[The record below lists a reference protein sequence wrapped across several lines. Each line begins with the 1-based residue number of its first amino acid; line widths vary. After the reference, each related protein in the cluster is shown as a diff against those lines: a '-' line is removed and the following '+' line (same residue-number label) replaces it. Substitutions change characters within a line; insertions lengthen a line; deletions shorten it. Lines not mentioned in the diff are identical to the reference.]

1 LLNPAA
7 GDESHLVAGASGP
20 EAVTTSLQPAAPA
33 TAGRTR
39 GGSEPAPRHL
49 RTSQR
54 RAGLAFALP
63 VIILELAFLALPI
76 AQAFYYSFTSWDGLK
91 ATWIGLDNYTRL
103 FSDTTFWQVMFNNLL
118 LLASVPVAILIP
130 LLVAYLLNEHV
141 LGWRFFRSAYFL
153 PTAIS
158 WVVIGMVAIRFF
170 AVEGM
175 LNHLLEAI
183 GLGGIQLNML
193 GGELSAMLAVIITFT
208 WSVFG
213 TNTIIFIT
221 GMATLDREVYEA
233 ARVDGATGLTTFRH
247 ITIPMLMRFIQ
258 FAFILTLI
266 TAFTAL
272 FSLIFVMTGG
282 GPGYATTTLEFYVYQ
297 QGFTVGV
304 FGYGAAIGIVLF
316 GIVFAISLAQ
326 LRLFKSRLD

>member
-1 LLNPAA
+1 MTVPASI
-7 GDESHLVAGASGP
+7 EQL
-20 EAVTTSLQPAAPA
+20 
-33 TAGRTR
+33 
-39 GGSEPAPRHL
+39 PAPVPRRDRRPTAVSRL
-49 RTSQR
+49 RGSQR
-54 RAGLAFALP
+54 RAGLAFAIP
-63 VIILELAFLALPI
+63 VIVLELTLLGLPI
-76 AQAFYYSFTSWDGLK
+76 AQAFYYSLTRWDGIS
-91 ATWIGLDNYTRL
+91 ATWVGLANYQRL
-103 FSDTTFWQVMFNNLL
+103 FGDSTFWEVVRNNLF
-118 LLASVPVAILIP
+118 LLASVPLALLIP

-170 AVEGM
+170 AGEGI
-175 LNHLLEAI
+175 LNHAFEAV
-183 GLGGIQLNML
+183 GLGFIHLNLL
-193 GGELSAMLAVIITFT
+193 GGEVSAMVAVIITFI

-221 GMATLDREVYEA
+221 GMATLDRDIYEA
-233 ARVDGATGLTTFRH
+233 ARVDGAGSLTTFRT

-282 GPGYATTTLEFYVYQ
+282 GPGYGTTTLEFYVYQ

-304 FGYGAAIGIVLF
+304 FGYGAAIGVVLF
-316 GIVFAISLAQ
+316 VVVFAISLAQ
-326 LRLFKSRLD
+326 LRIFRSRLD

>member
-1 LLNPAA
+1 MANADTALEQAPGSTGRARRRP
-7 GDESHLVAGASGP
+7 D
-20 EAVTTSLQPAAPA
+20 AVS
-33 TAGRTR
+33 R
-39 GGSEPAPRHL
+39 L
-49 RTSQR
+49 RRSQH
-54 RAGLAFALP
+54 RAGIAFALP
-63 VIILELAFLALPI
+63 VILLELGFLAIPV
-76 AQAFYYSFTSWDGLK
+76 AQAFYYSFTSWDGLTS
-91 ATWIGLDNYTRL
+91 TWIGLANYERL
-103 FSDTTFWQVMFNNLL
+103 FADSTFWRVVLNNLML
-118 LLASVPVAILIP
+118 LSAVPVAILIP

-170 AVEGM
+170 AGEGI
-175 LNHLLEAI
+175 LNHVFEAF
-183 GLGGIQLNML
+183 GLGFIHLNLL
-193 GGELSAMLAVIITFT
+193 GGELSAMLAVIITFI

-221 GMATLDREVYEA
+221 GMATLDRDIYEA
-233 ARVDGATGLTTFRH
+233 ARVDGASAFRTFRS

-282 GPGYATTTLEFYVYQ
+282 GPGYGTTTLEFYVYQ

-304 FGYGAAIGIVLF
+304 FGYGAAIGIVLLLV
-316 GIVFAISLAQ
+316 VFSISVVQ
-326 LRLFKSRLD
+326 LRLFRSRLD

>member
-1 LLNPAA
+1 MGAA
-7 GDESHLVAGASGP
+7 RPRLAS
-20 EAVTTSLQPAAPA
+20 
-33 TAGRTR
+33 R
-39 GGSEPAPRHL
+39 L

-54 RAGLAFALP
+54 RAGIAFALP
-63 VIILELAFLALPI
+63 VILLEVLFLLAPLG
-76 AQAFYYSFTSWDGLK
+76 QAVYYSFTRWDGLTS
-91 ATWIGLDNYTRL
+91 TWIGTANYQRL
-103 FSDTTFWQVMFNNLL
+103 FGDPTFWRVVENNLL
-118 LLASVPVAILIP
+118 LLASVPFAILIP

-158 WVVIGMVAIRFF
+158 WVVIGMVSLRVF
-170 AVEGM
+170 ASEGI
-175 LNHLLEAI
+175 LNHVLDAV
-183 GLGGIQLNML
+183 GLGFIHTDML
-193 GGELSAMLAVIITFT
+193 AGELSAMGAVAITFI

-233 ARVDGATGLTTFRH
+233 AKVDGAGAFTTFVK

-282 GPGYATTTLEFYVYQ
+282 GPGYGTTTLEFYVYQ
-297 QGFTVGV
+297 QGFKVGV
-304 FGYGAAIGIVLF
+304 FGYAAAIGIVLF
-316 GIVFAISLAQ
+316 VIVFAISLIQ
-326 LRLFKSRLD
+326 LRIFRSRLD

>member
-1 LLNPAA
+1 MSQASSLERPVAPAA
-7 GDESHLVAGASGP
+7 VRRGSGM
-20 EAVTTSLQPAAPA
+20 A
-33 TAGRTR
+33 R
-39 GGSEPAPRHL
+39 L
-49 RTSQR
+49 RRSQR
-54 RAGLAFALP
+54 RAGILFALP
-63 VIILELAFLALPI
+63 VIVLELALLALPV
-76 AQAFYYSFTSWDGLK
+76 AQAFYYSLTNWDGITS
-91 ATWIGLDNYTRL
+91 TWVGIGNYQRL
-103 FSDTTFWQVMFNNLL
+103 FGDPTFWQIMGNNLL
-118 LLASVPVAILIP
+118 LLASIPVAILIP
-130 LLVAYLLNEHV
+130 LLVAYLLNERV
-141 LGWRFFRSAYFL
+141 TGWRFFRSAYFL

-170 AVEGM
+170 ANQGILNAVLAPVGLHADM
-175 LNHLLEAI
+175 LSHDLT
-183 GLGGIQLNML
+183 
-193 GGELSAMLAVIITFT
+193 AMLAVIITFI

-221 GMATLDREVYEA
+221 GMATLDRDIYDA
-233 ARVDGATGLTTFRH
+233 ARVDGAGSVATFWR

-304 FGYGAAIGIVLF
+304 FGFAAAIGIVLF
-316 GIVFAISLAQ
+316 VIVFAISLAQ
-326 LRLFKSRLD
+326 IRIFRSRLD

>member
-1 LLNPAA
+1 MTATSTAA
-7 GDESHLVAGASGP
+7 GDTVPVRGLRSR
-20 EAVTTSLQPAAPA
+20 AP
-33 TAGRTR
+33 
-39 GGSEPAPRHL
+39 GSRL

-54 RAGLAFALP
+54 RAGIAFALP
-63 VIILELAFLALPI
+63 VIILELLLLAVPI
-76 AQAFYYSFTSWDGLK
+76 AQAAYFSFTRWDGITAK
-91 ATWIGLDNYTRL
+91 WIGPANYQRL
-103 FSDTTFWQVMFNNLL
+103 FSDPTFWRVVENNLL
-118 LLASVPVAILIP
+118 LLASVPFAILIP

-141 LGWRFFRSAYFL
+141 IGWRFFRSAYFL

-158 WVVIGMVAIRFF
+158 WVVIGMVALRVF
-170 AVEGM
+170 ASEGV
-175 LNHLLEAI
+175 LNHVLSFL
-183 GLGGIQLNML
+183 GLGFIHTDML
-193 GGELSAMLAVIITFT
+193 SGELSAMGAVAITFI

-233 ARVDGATGLTTFRH
+233 ARVDGAGAFTTFVR

-282 GPGYATTTLEFYVYQ
+282 GPGYGTTTLEFYVYQ
-297 QGFTVGV
+297 QGFQVGV
-304 FGYGAAIGIVLF
+304 FGYAAAIGIVLF
-316 GIVFAISLAQ
+316 AIVFAISLAQ
-326 LRLFKSRLD
+326 LRIFRSRLD

>member
-1 LLNPAA
+1 MTDAITRVERPAA
-7 GDESHLVAGASGP
+7 SRRRPQHAGG
-20 EAVTTSLQPAAPA
+20 
-33 TAGRTR
+33 AGR
-39 GGSEPAPRHL
+39 L
-49 RTSQR
+49 RASQR
-54 RAGLAFALP
+54 RAGIAFALP
-63 VIILELAFLALPI
+63 VILLELAFLVVPI
-76 AQAFYYSFTSWDGLK
+76 VQAVYYSFTSWDGFT
-91 ATWIGLDNYTRL
+91 APWVGLANYQRL
-103 FSDTTFWQVMFNNLL
+103 FGDTTFWRVVLNNLF
-118 LLASVPVAILIP
+118 LLASVPLAILLP

-158 WVVIGMVAIRFF
+158 WVVIGMVSIRVF
-170 AVEGM
+170 ADEGI
-175 LNHLLEAI
+175 LNHLLAAV
-183 GLGGIQLNML
+183 GLGSIQLSLL
-193 GGELSAMLAVIITFT
+193 GGELSAMLAVIITFI

-221 GMATLDREVYEA
+221 GMATLDRDIYEA
-233 ARVDGATGLTTFRH
+233 ARVDGAGSFTTFRL
-247 ITIPMLMRFIQ
+247 ITIPMLMRFLQ

-282 GPGYATTTLEFYVYQ
+282 GPGYGTTTLEFYVYQ

-316 GIVFAISLAQ
+316 VVVFAISLAQ
-326 LRLFKSRLD
+326 LRLFRSRLD

>member
-1 LLNPAA
+1 MVTTAQSRERAA
-7 GDESHLVAGASGP
+7 GPVGWGRRAGPSP
-20 EAVTTSLQPAAPA
+20 S
-33 TAGRTR
+33 R
-39 GGSEPAPRHL
+39 L
-49 RTSQR
+49 RTMQR

-63 VIILELAFLALPI
+63 VILLELAFLGLPI
-76 AQAFYYSFTSWDGLK
+76 VQAVYYSFTSWDGF
-91 ATWIGLDNYTRL
+91 TSSWIGLANYQRL
-103 FSDTTFWQVMFNNLL
+103 FADTTFWQVVFNNLL

-170 AVEGM
+170 ALEGI
-175 LNHLLEAI
+175 LNNVFSAV
-183 GLGGIQLNML
+183 GLDGIRLNML
-193 GGELSAMLAVIITFT
+193 GGELSAMLAVIITFI
-208 WSVFG
+208 WSTFG

-221 GMATLDREVYEA
+221 GMATLDREIYEA
-233 ARVDGATGLTTFRH
+233 ARVDGAGAFTTFRR

-258 FAFILTLI
+258 FSFILTLI

-282 GPGYATTTLEFYVYQ
+282 GPGYGTTTLEFYVYQ

-316 GIVFAISLAQ
+316 AVVFAISLAQ
-326 LRLFKSRLD
+326 LRIFRSRLD

>member
-1 LLNPAA
+1 MTTI
-7 GDESHLVAGASGP
+7 ASVRRSP
-20 EAVTTSLQPAAPA
+20 DS
-33 TAGRTR
+33 
-39 GGSEPAPRHL
+39 GSRI
-49 RTSQR
+49 RRSQQ
-54 RAGLAFALP
+54 RAGIAFALP
-63 VIILELAFLALPI
+63 VIILELLFLAVPL
-76 AQAFYYSFTSWDGLK
+76 AQAVYYSFTRWDGLTS
-91 ATWIGLDNYTRL
+91 TWIGPANYERL
-103 FSDTTFWQVMFNNLL
+103 FGDPTFWRVVANNLL
-118 LLASVPVAILIP
+118 LLTAVPFAIFIP

-158 WVVIGMVAIRFF
+158 WVVIGMVALRVF
-170 AVEGM
+170 AAEGL
-175 LNHLLEAI
+175 LNNTLEAL
-183 GLGGIQLNML
+183 GLGFIHTDLL
-193 GGELSAMLAVIITFT
+193 AGEVSAMVAVAITFI

-233 ARVDGATGLTTFRH
+233 ARVDGAGAFTTFVK

-282 GPGYATTTLEFYVYQ
+282 GPGYGTTTLEFYVYQ
-297 QGFTVGV
+297 QGFKVGV
-304 FGYGAAIGIVLF
+304 FGYAAAIGIVLF
-316 GIVFAISLAQ
+316 GIVFAISLVQ
-326 LRLFKSRLD
+326 LRLFRSRLD

>member
-1 LLNPAA
+1 MTTISTSDASSPPVHGRGAP
-7 GDESHLVAGASGP
+7 ASG
-20 EAVTTSLQPAAPA
+20 S
-33 TAGRTR
+33 R
-39 GGSEPAPRHL
+39 L
-49 RTSQR
+49 RSSQR
-54 RAGLAFALP
+54 RAGIAFALP
-63 VIILELAFLALPI
+63 VILLEVLFLLAPLGQAL
-76 AQAFYYSFTSWDGLK
+76 YYSFTRWDGLTS
-91 ATWIGLDNYTRL
+91 TWIGTANYQRL
-103 FSDTTFWQVMFNNLL
+103 FGDPTFWRVVENNLL
-118 LLASVPVAILIP
+118 LLASVPFAILIP

-158 WVVIGMVAIRFF
+158 WVVIGMVSLRVF
-170 AVEGM
+170 ASEGI
-175 LNHLLEAI
+175 LNHVLDAV
-183 GLGGIQLNML
+183 GLGFIHTDML
-193 GGELSAMLAVIITFT
+193 AGELSAMGAVAITFI

-233 ARVDGATGLTTFRH
+233 ARVDGAGAFTTFVK

-282 GPGYATTTLEFYVYQ
+282 GPGYGTTTLEFYVYQ
-297 QGFTVGV
+297 QGFKVGV
-304 FGYGAAIGIVLF
+304 FGYAAAIGIVLF
-316 GIVFAISLAQ
+316 VIVFAISLIQ
-326 LRLFKSRLD
+326 LRIFRSRLD

>member
-1 LLNPAA
+1 M
-7 GDESHLVAGASGP
+7 
-20 EAVTTSLQPAAPA
+20 
-33 TAGRTR
+33 
-39 GGSEPAPRHL
+39 
-49 RTSQR
+49 
-54 RAGLAFALP
+54 P
-63 VIILELAFLALPI
+63 VILLEVLFLLAPLG
-76 AQAFYYSFTSWDGLK
+76 QAVYYSFTRWDGLTS
-91 ATWIGLDNYTRL
+91 TWIGTANYQRL
-103 FSDTTFWQVMFNNLL
+103 FGDPTFWRVVENNLL
-118 LLASVPVAILIP
+118 LLASVPFAILIP

-158 WVVIGMVAIRFF
+158 WVVIGMVSLRVF
-170 AVEGM
+170 ASEGI
-175 LNHLLEAI
+175 LNHVLDAV
-183 GLGGIQLNML
+183 GLGFIHTDML
-193 GGELSAMLAVIITFT
+193 AGELSAMGAVAITFI

-233 ARVDGATGLTTFRH
+233 AKVDGAGPFTTFVK

-282 GPGYATTTLEFYVYQ
+282 GPGYGTTTLEFYVYQ
-297 QGFTVGV
+297 QGFKVGV
-304 FGYGAAIGIVLF
+304 FGYAAAIGIVLF
-316 GIVFAISLAQ
+316 VIVFAISLIQ
-326 LRLFKSRLD
+326 LRIFRSRLD

>member
-1 LLNPAA
+1 MV
-7 GDESHLVAGASGP
+7 D
-20 EAVTTSLQPAAPA
+20 TA
-33 TAGRTR
+33 TAIEQRSVSTRRWGWGRVSR
-39 GGSEPAPRHL
+39 L

-54 RAGLAFALP
+54 RAGMAFALP
-63 VIILELAFLALPI
+63 VIILELAFLALPLL
-76 AQAFYYSFTSWDGLK
+76 QAVYHSFTSWDGLTS
-91 ATWIGLDNYTRL
+91 TWIGLANYERL
-103 FSDTTFWQVMFNNLL
+103 FSDTTFWRIVLNNVL
-118 LLASVPVAILIP
+118 LLAAVPIAILIP

-141 LGWRFFRSAYFL
+141 VGWKFFRSAYFL

-170 AVEGM
+170 AGEGI
-175 LNHLLEAI
+175 LNHVLEAV
-183 GLGGIQLNML
+183 GLGGLRTNLL
-193 GGELSAMLAVIITFT
+193 GGETSAMAAVIITFI

-213 TNTIIFIT
+213 TNTIIFVT
-221 GMATLDREVYEA
+221 GLATLDRDIYEA
-233 ARVDGATGLTTFRH
+233 ARVDGAGAFTTFRK

-282 GPGYATTTLEFYVYQ
+282 GPGYGTTTLEFYVYQ

-304 FGYGAAIGIVLF
+304 FGYAAAIGIVLF
-316 GIVFAISLAQ
+316 AVVFAISLAQ
-326 LRLFKSRLD
+326 LRLFRSRLD

>member
-1 LLNPAA
+1 MANAIAA
-7 GDESHLVAGASGP
+7 TDERPGSTRRWRPRRSG
-20 EAVTTSLQPAAPA
+20 T
-33 TAGRTR
+33 GRFR
-39 GGSEPAPRHL
+39 A
-49 RTSQR
+49 SQR
-54 RAGLAFALP
+54 RAGIAFALP
-63 VIILELAFLALPI
+63 VIVLELAFLALPL
-76 AQAFYYSFTSWDGLK
+76 AQAFYYSFTSWDGLTSK
-91 ATWIGLDNYTRL
+91 WIGLANYERL
-103 FSDTTFWQVMFNNLL
+103 FSDSTFWRIVLNNVL

-141 LGWRFFRSAYFL
+141 RGWRFFRSAYFL

-170 AVEGM
+170 AGKGI
-175 LNHLLEAI
+175 LNKVFEAV
-183 GLGGIQLNML
+183 GLGFIHLDML
-193 GGELSAMLAVIITFT
+193 GGELSAMLAVIITFI

-221 GMATLDREVYEA
+221 GMATLDRDIYEA
-233 ARVDGATGLTTFRH
+233 ARVDGAGAFTTFRL

-258 FAFILTLI
+258 FAFVLSLI

-282 GPGYATTTLEFYVYQ
+282 GPGYGTTTLEFYVYQ
-297 QGFTVGV
+297 QGFAVGV

-316 GIVFAISLAQ
+316 VVVFAISIAQ
-326 LRLFKSRLD
+326 LRLFRSRLD